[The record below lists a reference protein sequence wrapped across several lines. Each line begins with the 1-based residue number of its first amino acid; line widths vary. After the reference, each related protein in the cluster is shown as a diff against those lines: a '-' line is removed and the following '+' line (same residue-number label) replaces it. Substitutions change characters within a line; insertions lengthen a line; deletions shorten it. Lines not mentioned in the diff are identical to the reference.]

1 MINQFQQLNAMALF
15 SAPIYQIDKPEFLE
29 VTRKIAY
36 KFINQRKEQSDLNP
50 SFPVYMTEN
59 INYDPEML
67 EFANY
72 VAQTGWD
79 ILNSQGYAMDGFE
92 TYFNEMWVQEH
103 HNMSLM
109 ERHIHGNGAILT
121 GFYFLDCPKDSS
133 RVLFHDPRDSKVI
146 TSLPEKV
153 MSEIT
158 NASNIINFEPTE
170 GALFFTNAWLP
181 HSFTKNLSEQPIRF
195 IHFNIAVAQ
204 TQQNQCCEMPQTE
217 VI

>member
-29 VTRKIAY
+29 VTRKVSN
-36 KFINQRKEQSDLNP
+36 KFINQRKEQGELNP
-50 SFPVYMTEN
+50 NFPVYMTEN

-79 ILNSQGYAMDGFE
+79 ILNSQGYAMDEFT
-92 TYFNEMWVQEH
+92 TYFKEMWAQEH
-103 HNMSLM
+103 HTMSLM
-109 ERHIHGNGAILT
+109 ERHIHGNGSVLS
-121 GFYFLDCPKDSS
+121 GFYFLDVPKDSS

-146 TSLPEKV
+146 TNLPEKA

-158 NASNIINFEPTE
+158 HASNIVNFEPKE
-170 GALFFTNAWLP
+170 GSLFFTNSWLA
-181 HSFTKNLSEQPIRF
+181 HSFTKNLAKDPIRF

-204 TQQNQCCEMPQTE
+204 NNTCEKPQAE